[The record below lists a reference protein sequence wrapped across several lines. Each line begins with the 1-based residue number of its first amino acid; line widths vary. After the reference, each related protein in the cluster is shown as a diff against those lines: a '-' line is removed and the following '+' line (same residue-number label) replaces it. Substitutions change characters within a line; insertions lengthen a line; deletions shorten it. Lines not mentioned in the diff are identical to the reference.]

1 MTEVLV
7 KLLFLSAEGTA
18 MGLLLLATKPLIRD
32 RCSKAVQYY
41 LWLPVLFRLAVPLFL
56 PDSVRLALPVSIV
69 HSAAGVIK
77 YPAGGWA
84 APSSGRAT
92 SAGSLLPPTVNGV
105 PSQTRSESVPAF
117 FTRMQPYLPELVF
130 CIWIGGCLIAILWSL
145 AAYRHVSRRLDAA
158 NIPVSPTNSAL
169 FSYAREYEIPVFLNP
184 YIETPVSMGL
194 FHPRILFPE
203 KNWENYR
210 LDCVFLHELTHVRR
224 GDLYIK
230 WITRIVTSVHW
241 FNPFMPLL
249 RREMD
254 RACELACDEQVLG
267 QLKPETVRAYGESLL
282 SSAAGAGTIRRTMS
296 AGYSEK
302 FLLKERLLAVARF
315 KRRLSVLPA
324 VLASLLAGMC
334 LCASCAVVPHVVGAS
349 TSYAE
354 RTSQAQNEASSAAAV
369 GSSLPSAASETA
381 ASEATVSTKGAQ
393 EIWPIIMEDEQQPE
407 AHTSPFSLGMPL
419 ESVRSYLQS
428 AHINFTQYYGQG
440 NSKGY
445 IVARC
450 GAARGGGNFIIYFDR
465 GAVNKITNSGNTQ
478 ISSQAGLR
486 IGDTRQKVWNLYGT
500 HYDVYDGGK
509 QGNMY
514 VYRLSSGYFSV
525 SFNNHGTVNDW
536 TFASQDWS
544 FPKTATVSR

>member
-1 MTEVLV
+1 MTDALV

-18 MGLLLLATKPLIRD
+18 MGLLLLAIKPLIRD
-32 RCSKAVQYY
+32 RCPKVVQYY
-41 LWLPVLFRLAVPLFL
+41 LWLPVLFRLTVPLFL
-56 PDSVRLALPVSIV
+56 PDSIRLNLPVSIV
-69 HSAAGVIK
+69 HSAANVTK

-84 APSSGRAT
+84 AQSSGRAA
-92 SAGSLLPPTVNGV
+92 SAGILLYPTASGV
-105 PSQTRSESVPAF
+105 PSQTPSELVPVL
-117 FTRMQPYLPELVF
+117 FTRLQPYLPKLLF
-130 CIWIGGCLIAILWSL
+130 CIWISGCLIAILWSL
-145 AAYRHVSRRLDAA
+145 AAYWHVSRRLNAS
-158 NIPVSPTNSAL
+158 NISVLPTNSAL
-169 FSYAREYEIPVFLNP
+169 FSYAQEYEIPVFLNP
-184 YIETPVSMGL
+184 YIETPISMGL

-254 RACELACDEQVLG
+254 RACELACDEQVLRR
-267 QLKPETVRAYGESLL
+267 LKPETVRAYGESLL

-302 FLLKERLLAVARF
+302 FLLKERLLAVLHF
-315 KRRLSVLPA
+315 KRRLPVFPA
-324 VLASLLAGMC
+324 VLASLLTGMC
-334 LCASCAVVPHVVGAS
+334 LCASCAVVPHTVSAS

-354 RTSQAQNEASSAAAV
+354 RTSQVQSEASSAAAV
-369 GSSLPSAASETA
+369 SSSLPSVGSETA
-381 ASEATVSTKGAQ
+381 ADEATVPTKDVQ
-393 EIWPIIMEDEQQPE
+393 EAWPIIMEDEQQPE
-407 AHTSPFSLGMPL
+407 AHTSPFSLGMSL
-419 ESVRSYLQS
+419 ENVRSYLQS
-428 AHINFTQYYGQG
+428 EHIDFTQYYGQG

-445 IVARC
+445 IIARC
-450 GAARGGGNFIIYFDR
+450 DAARGGGNFMIYFDH

-478 ISSQAGLR
+478 ASSQTGLR
-486 IGDTRQKVWNLYGT
+486 IGDTREKVWNLYGT
-500 HYDVYDGGK
+500 HYDVYDGGN

-525 SFNNHGTVNDW
+525 NFSNHGIVNDW
-536 TFASQDWS
+536 TFASQDWN